1 MPPLQK
7 NKNIKQ
13 TNQVDALL
21 LPVTGM
27 VFSKKL
33 TSKEKPEKNSI
44 DFHLEIMNKIDKL
57 LKEHESET
65 FSSDSIA
72 EQQINNSPGEP
83 PVEIRAPLSKRIG
96 LSEVEPG
103 IKPDDIFTN
112 RETIPE
118 EFKTDLSV
126 TNTPDFKEDVPQM
139 KETENEHIEIVD
151 LDSLSVG
158 EVASQKKSILLL
170 DEDRGVKHQT
180 SNISKNISDSDN
192 ISSKKV
198 EVIDTKELG
207 NKKCN
212 KVFSKMM
219 QQPNENE
226 KKAQVYYLNS
236 GSRQKENKL
245 KEPESE
251 RLYIPTNFGD
261 KLRQREVKEGEKDLK
276 RKKKELKEKEKEAEK
291 LEKLEVKKAML
302 EAREKEKAARK
313 AEKEKEV
320 ELKRQEK
327 EQKEKGIE
335 EEKLE
340 KLEAKKAIIAAKEKE
355 ATKQETVS
363 PTKPISEIEGLTEW
377 TSYDTEEEIPTGES
391 VNEESVKEQ
400 IVELPEEP
408 KEEKPFDED
417 QEKISKE
424 KEIEA
429 RLAEREKQAELRR
442 QEREQRVK
450 EKEEQR
456 LKRIEAKK
464 TLIEARER
472 KRAARIAEIEKRVEL
487 KRQEKEQRLKE
498 KEAAKQEFVSPT
510 KSISE
515 AEGLT
520 EGTSYDTE
528 EEIPTGEPVSEESVK
543 EQIVELPE
551 EPKEEKPF
559 DEDQE
564 KISKEK
570 EIEARLAEREKQ
582 AELRRQEREQRAK
595 EKEAKKLKKIA
606 TTSKKHLSFFKKE
619 KKKGYKK
626 KLSWGKKKEGHEK
639 TDEKPEQTLLD
650 EDVKKLLVITDNLL
664 GDLPEEV
671 IDKFAQSEDFKLYSK
686 VLSRYKIK

>member
-1 MPPLQK
+1 MSPLQK

-72 EQQINNSPGEP
+72 EQQINNSPEEP

-139 KETENEHIEIVD
+139 KETENEHIEIID
-151 LDSLSVG
+151 LDSLSVD
-158 EVASQKKSILLL
+158 EVTSQKKSILLL

-207 NKKCN
+207 YKKCD

-226 KKAQVYYLNS
+226 KKAQIYYLNS
-236 GSRQKENKL
+236 GNRQKENKL

-251 RLYIPTNFGD
+251 RLYTPTNFGD
-261 KLRQREVKEGEKDLK
+261 KLRQREAKEREEELK
-276 RKKKELKEKEKEAEK
+276 RKKKELNEREEELKRKKKELREKEKEAEK
-291 LEKLEVKKAML
+291 LGKLEAKKAML
-302 EAREKEKAARK
+302 ESREKEKAARK

-327 EQKEKGIE
+327 EQKEKGSE

-340 KLEAKKAIIAAKEKE
+340 KLEAKKASIAAKEKE
-355 ATKQETVS
+355 AAKQEIVS
-363 PTKPISEIEGLTEW
+363 PAKSISEIEGLTEW

-391 VNEESVKEQ
+391 V
-400 IVELPEEP
+400 
-408 KEEKPFDED
+408 
-417 QEKISKE
+417 
-424 KEIEA
+424 
-429 RLAEREKQAELRR
+429 
-442 QEREQRVK
+442 
-450 EKEEQR
+450 
-456 LKRIEAKK
+456 
-464 TLIEARER
+464 
-472 KRAARIAEIEKRVEL
+472 
-487 KRQEKEQRLKE
+487 
-498 KEAAKQEFVSPT
+498 
-510 KSISE
+510 
-515 AEGLT
+515 
-520 EGTSYDTE
+520 
-528 EEIPTGEPVSEESVK
+528 SEESVK

-551 EPKEEKPF
+551 EPKEEKSF

-570 EIEARLAEREKQ
+570 EIEARIAEREKQ

-606 TTSKKHLSFFKKE
+606 ITSKKHFPFFKKE

-626 KLSWGKKKEGHEK
+626 KLSWEKKKEEHEK
-639 TDEKPEQTLLD
+639 TDEKPEPTLLD

>member
-1 MPPLQK
+1 MSPLQK
-7 NKNIKQ
+7 NRNIKQ
-13 TNQVDALL
+13 ANQVDTLL

-65 FSSDSIA
+65 FSSDSTA
-72 EQQINNSPGEP
+72 EQQINNSPEEP
-83 PVEIRAPLSKRIG
+83 PVEIRVPLSKRIG
-96 LSEVEPG
+96 LSEVEPDT
-103 IKPDDIFTN
+103 KPDDIFTN

-151 LDSLSVG
+151 IDSLSVG
-158 EVASQKKSILLL
+158 EVTSQKKSILLL

-198 EVIDTKELG
+198 EVIDTKELS

-261 KLRQREVKEGEKDLK
+261 KLRQREVKEGEKELK
-276 RKKKELKEKEKEAEK
+276 QKKKELKKKEKEAEK
-291 LEKLEVKKAML
+291 LKKLEAKKAML
-302 EAREKEKAARK
+302 EAREKEKTARK

-327 EQKEKGIE
+327 GIE

-340 KLEAKKAIIAAKEKE
+340 KLEVKKAIIAAKEKE
-355 ATKQETVS
+355 PVKQETVS
-363 PTKPISEIEGLTEW
+363 P
-377 TSYDTEEEIPTGES
+377 
-391 VNEESVKEQ
+391 
-400 IVELPEEP
+400 
-408 KEEKPFDED
+408 
-417 QEKISKE
+417 
-424 KEIEA
+424 A
-429 RLAEREKQAELRR
+429 
-442 QEREQRVK
+442 
-450 EKEEQR
+450 
-456 LKRIEAKK
+456 
-464 TLIEARER
+464 
-472 KRAARIAEIEKRVEL
+472 
-487 KRQEKEQRLKE
+487 
-498 KEAAKQEFVSPT
+498 

-515 AEGLT
+515 TEELT
-520 EGTSYDTE
+520 EWTSYDTE

-564 KISKEK
+564 KISKEREIEARLAEREKQAELRRQEREQRVKEKEEQQLKRIEAKKTLIEARERKRAARIAEREKRAELKRQEKEQRLKEKEDTKQEFVSPTKSISEAEELTEGTSDDAEEETPTGESVNEESIKEQIVELSEEPKEEKPFDEDQEKISKEK
-570 EIEARLAEREKQ
+570 EIEARLAERERQ